1 MMWLGDRISEAEE
14 SLRDR
19 YLGPLVLFLIPR
31 RVQPN
36 HLTALRA
43 ILVCIAVIMY
53 LSGISL
59 QIQLTVLIVAALTD
73 CFDGILAR
81 ARNLVS
87 RTGAY
92 FDHAVDWL
100 LGGWAGILALIS
112 GLLPAAFIILIVIPQ
127 AGIFIVDRI
136 RTAAIYKERK
146 EKKILTI
153 TMGPANFQPSSFS
166 RFQFFTVLTGFFLL
180 LLSKVQVSPVLSNAG
195 FLFLYLTVGLA
206 WIQLIETSV
215 KLIRGKN
222 HEKLPSAEH

>member
-1 MMWLGDRISEAEE
+1 MIWLGDWISKGEE

-19 YLGPLVLFLIPR
+19 YLGPLVLFLMPSW
-31 RVQPN
+31 VQPN

-43 ILVCIAVIMY
+43 ILVCVAVVMY

-59 QIQLTVLIVAALTD
+59 EIQLTVLIAAALTD

-87 RTGAY
+87 RRGAY

-100 LGGWAGILALIS
+100 LGGWAGILVLIS

-127 AGIFIVDRI
+127 AGIFIADRI
-136 RTAAIYKERK
+136 RAAAIYEERK
-146 EKKILTI
+146 EKRILTI
-153 TMGPANFQPSSFS
+153 TMGAANFQPSPFS

-180 LLSKVQVSPVLSNAG
+180 LSGKARFSPALHNVG
-195 FLFLYLTVGLA
+195 FFFLYLSVGLA
-206 WIQLIETSV
+206 WIQLIETSIRV
-215 KLIRGKN
+215 ARGKN
-222 HEKLPSAEH
+222 HEKLSSTER

>member
-1 MMWLGDRISEAEE
+1 MIWLGDWISRAEE

-19 YLGPLVLFLIPR
+19 YLGPLVLFLIPP
-31 RVQPN
+31 RVKPN

-43 ILVCIAVIMY
+43 ILVFAAVVMY
-53 LSGISL
+53 ISGVSL
-59 QIQLTVLIVAALTD
+59 QIQLATLIIAALTD

-87 RTGAY
+87 RRGAY

-112 GLLPAAFIILIVIPQ
+112 GLLPVVIIVLIVIPQ
-127 AGIFIVDRI
+127 AGIIIVDRI
-136 RTAAIYKERK
+136 RAAAISEEIK
-146 EKKILTI
+146 EKRILTI
-153 TMGPANFQPSSFS
+153 TMGAANFKPSPFS

-180 LLSKVQVSPVLSNAG
+180 LLSKAYVSPALHNSG

-206 WIQLIETSV
+206 WIQLIDTSV
-215 KLIRGKN
+215 RMAGKKTTEN
-222 HEKLPSAEH
+222 CSP